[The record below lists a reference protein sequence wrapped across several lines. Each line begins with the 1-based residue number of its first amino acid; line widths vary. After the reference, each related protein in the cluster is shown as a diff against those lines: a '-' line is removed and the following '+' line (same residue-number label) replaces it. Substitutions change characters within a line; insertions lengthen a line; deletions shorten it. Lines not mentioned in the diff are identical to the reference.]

1 VSDWLLTFS
10 LGALLGL
17 GAPLACIW
25 LYFTARAWR
34 NRRRDRIPPTRL
46 AKRRA
51 K

>member
-1 VSDWLLTFS
+1 MTNWFITFF

-17 GAPLACIW
+17 GAPIACIW

-34 NRRRDRIPPTRL
+34 NRRQAHHPTRL
-46 AKRRA
+46 AKRSA